1 MRCSRDRSVADDL
14 AASVSRVARYL
25 KDESFRGA
33 EKMVTITIRTDKISH
48 VVSPVL
54 EIRGTLKLILDTYLP
69 RTAAPGPIPAPA
81 AGSPL
86 RVGIFGPL
94 FAPDNNG

>member
-1 MRCSRDRSVADDL
+1 M
-14 AASVSRVARYL
+14 SRVARYL
-25 KDESFRGA
+25 KDESFCGA

-54 EIRGTLKLILDTYLP
+54 EIRGTLKLILDPYLP
-69 RTAAPGPIPAPA
+69 RTGAPGPIPAPA

-86 RVGIFGPL
+86 HFGIFGPF
-94 FAPDNNG
+94 FATENNG